1 MASASLPPDPSSN
14 PTTKE
19 LTNALY
25 AQCASH
31 DSSKIFTQSEL
42 LSFSII
48 PQNDPSTLHA
58 VTTAL
63 TSSGLFKLMS
73 KDGKACWRCVKK
85 EDAAKYKSL
94 SPEEALVYSYIE
106 SSAREGIW
114 TRTIRMR
121 TNLHQTV
128 MTRCLKTLESKNYI
142 KSVKNVKFPQKKTYM
157 LAHLQPSEDVTG
169 GPFYTDG
176 VLDEEFVHHM
186 AKWSERYIVG
196 RSWWFPPPTAAG
208 EDKGKGKVK
217 LSKEQAEDL
226 RSKELADRDIGRDR
240 SRIMLPMPPG
250 YTGYPT
256 VPEITKA
263 VNASGLSGVM
273 MKEAEMRQ
281 LLDVLCWDGRLLKII
296 DGERYKAVRQVIEE
310 ESGGAGSGST
320 EAPCRRCP
328 VFDLCEE
335 GGPVNASNC
344 EYFQDWLAC

>member
-1 MASASLPPDPSSN
+1 M
-14 PTTKE
+14 
-19 LTNALY
+19 
-25 AQCASH
+25 
-31 DSSKIFTQSEL
+31 
-42 LSFSII
+42 
-48 PQNDPSTLHA
+48 
-58 VTTAL
+58 
-63 TSSGLFKLMS
+63 
-73 KDGKACWRCVKK
+73 
-85 EDAAKYKSL
+85 
-94 SPEEALVYSYIE
+94 
-106 SSAREGIW
+106 
-114 TRTIRMR
+114 
-121 TNLHQTV
+121 
-128 MTRCLKTLESKNYI
+128 
-142 KSVKNVKFPQKKTYM
+142 
-157 LAHLQPSEDVTG
+157 TG